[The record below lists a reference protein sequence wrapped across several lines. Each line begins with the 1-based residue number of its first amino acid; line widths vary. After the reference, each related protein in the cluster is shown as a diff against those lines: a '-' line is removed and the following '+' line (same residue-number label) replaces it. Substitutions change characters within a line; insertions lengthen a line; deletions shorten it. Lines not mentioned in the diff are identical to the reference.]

1 MNGTLFDLPP
11 VAEPRLA
18 IEPPL
23 PSATCRTCRHRER
36 WQCGGK
42 IIQYCGK
49 IRSSRTGNGLK
60 KIKVSKPAC
69 SQYVETAQN

>member
-18 IEPPL
+18 IEPTL
-23 PSATCRTCRHRER
+23 PTATCRTCRHRER

-42 IIQYCGK
+42 IIQFCG
-49 IRSSRTGNGLK
+49 RNGK
-60 KIKVSKPAC
+60 
-69 SQYVETAQN
+69 EN

>member
-1 MNGTLFDLPP
+1 MNGTLFNLPP
-11 VAEPRLA
+11 VAGPRLT

-49 IRSSRTGNGLK
+49 IRSSRTDNGLK
-60 KIKVSKPAC
+60 KIKVSNPAC